1 MAKTMTRLAVLTMTA
16 AITLASGPRPAIA
29 ASGAEIEGKA
39 SAALEQL
46 YATTAAAKTLGS
58 EAKGILVFPSIGKGG
73 FLLAGSY
80 GKGVLYKEGANA
92 GFYNTAEVSYGF
104 QAGIEKYAYALF
116 FMTDGALEYLDKS
129 GGFEL
134 GAGPSLTVVD
144 EGIAKGLGTTKSRDD
159 IYGFVFG
166 QKGLMGGIGLKG
178 SKITR
183 IHPKE

>member
-1 MAKTMTRLAVLTMTA
+1 MTKTMTRLAVLAMTVA
-16 AITLASGPRPAIA
+16 LALASVPQPAAA
-29 ASGAEIEGKA
+29 ASGAEIEKKA

-46 YATTAAAKTLGS
+46 YATTEAAKKLSS
-58 EAKGILVFPSIGKGG
+58 EATGILVFPSIGKGG
-73 FLLAGSY
+73 FVLAGSY
-80 GKGVLYKEGANA
+80 GSGVLYKGGENA

-116 FMTDGALEYLDKS
+116 FMTDDALKYLDKS

-144 EGIAKGLGTTKSRDD
+144 AGIAKGLGTTQSRDD

-166 QKGLMGGIGLKG
+166 QKGLMGGVGLKG